1 MSEHWFFITALFT
14 APENIGVNPESMF
27 WLLPLA
33 MSIAVVYKATKLPSI
48 KWSALLKES
57 VILFGSIV
65 VFLAV
70 VAVVLFAVTWV
81 VTE

>member
-1 MSEHWFFITALFT
+1 MLEQWSCLTATFT
-14 APENIGVNPESMF
+14 APENIGVSAASIL

-33 MSIAVVYKATKLPSI
+33 MSIAVVYKATKLPTI
-48 KWSALLKES
+48 KPVPFLRES

-65 VFLAV
+65 VFLV
-70 VAVVLFAVTWV
+70 ITAVVLLTVTWV